1 MTVFVD
7 TSAFIAYVTAED
19 ANHEVAR
26 KTWAK
31 LLEDGDRL
39 VATNYI
45 VVETCMVLQRRSGMS
60 VARAFL
66 QHLVPVVAI
75 EFVDASLHASAV
87 SAFVLSG
94 RRGPSIVDCVSFAAM
109 RKLGINA
116 FFAFDPH
123 FAEQGFADVVG
134 RLES

>member
-7 TSAFIAYVTAED
+7 TSAFVAYITAED

-31 LLEDGDRL
+31 LLRDGDRL
-39 VATNYI
+39 VTTNYV
-45 VVETCMVLQRRSGMS
+45 VVEACMVLQRRLGMS

-66 QHLVPVVAI
+66 QDLLPVVAI
-75 EFVDASLHASAV
+75 EFVDVALHISTV
-87 SAFVLSG
+87 SAFVSSA
-94 RRGPSIVDCVSFAAM
+94 RRGPSIVDCASFAAM
-109 RKLGINA
+109 RKLGINT

-123 FAEQGFADVVG
+123 FAEQGFSDVAA
-134 RLES
+134 